1 MDHAQQRKMYGTLKS
16 FDSKEHATYDSKGKD
31 AGLIVAD
38 WYFGEE
44 NTRTIENPDRHGI
57 DLLTLNENDEVVAC
71 WEVEVRHGNW
81 RGDIEFPFRDINC
94 IERKDHQW
102 RKDKTF
108 TNNIPF
114 KLSDSYQ
121 VFYVQFN
128 KECTRAVIIDGDVVL
143 EHPLKPWS
151 NRKAQGEYVRQVP
164 VDKATQVLIKL

>member
-1 MDHAQQRKMYGTLKS
+1 MDHAKQREMFGTLKS
-16 FDSKEHATYDSKGKD
+16 FDSKDYATYDSKGKT
-31 AGLIVAD
+31 AGIIVAD
-38 WYFGEE
+38 WYFKEE
-44 NTRTIENPDRHGI
+44 NTRTIENPDRYGI
-57 DLLTLNENDEVVAC
+57 DLLTLNEDDEVIAC

-108 TNNIPF
+108 TSKIPF
-114 KLSDSYQ
+114 KLSSSYK

-143 EHPLKPWS
+143 THPLKPWS

-164 VDKATQVLIKL
+164 ISETTQIVIKS